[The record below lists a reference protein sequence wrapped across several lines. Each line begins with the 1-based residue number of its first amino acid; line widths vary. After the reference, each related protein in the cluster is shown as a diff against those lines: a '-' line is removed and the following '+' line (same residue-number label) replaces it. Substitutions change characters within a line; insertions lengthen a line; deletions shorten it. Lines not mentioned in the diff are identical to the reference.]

1 MMINQSSVTKNSA
14 SSILVTTAT
23 REANQ
28 LIKDY
33 LTNQTIS
40 K

>member
-1 MMINQSSVTKNSA
+1 MMINKSSVTKDSA
-14 SSILVTTAT
+14 SGILVTTAT

>member
-1 MMINQSSVTKNSA
+1 MMINKSSVTKDST
-14 SSILVTTAT
+14 SDILVTTAT

>member
-1 MMINQSSVTKNSA
+1 MTVNQSSVTKDFA
-14 SSILVTTAT
+14 SNIWVTTAT
-23 REANQ
+23 GEANQ

-33 LTNQTIS
+33 LNNQTNS